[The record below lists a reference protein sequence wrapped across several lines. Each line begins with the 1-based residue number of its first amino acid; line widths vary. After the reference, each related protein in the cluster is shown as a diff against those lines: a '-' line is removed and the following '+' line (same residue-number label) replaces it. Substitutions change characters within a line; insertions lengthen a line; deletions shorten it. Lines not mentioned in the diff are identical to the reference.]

1 MAVTTPDHR
10 APSEVRFRV
19 RAANSAPRRI
29 RVIALTNDDAE
40 VRRCA
45 ERTER
50 THADVQFVHASEL
63 AALLQT
69 EGADAASILRSV
81 DANASAL
88 NAWLGTPDLVV
99 IAGREGD
106 DAQAGAVAAQA
117 YRSRGV
123 TVSGVIGPCGH
134 RRESARTADL
144 LRPHCTMLILP
155 VSAGYLEDLLAALG
169 A

>member
-1 MAVTTPDHR
+1 MEVTTPDLR

-19 RAANSAPRRI
+19 RAPNSAPRCI
-29 RVIALTNDDAE
+29 RVIALTDGDAE

-45 ERTER
+45 ERA
-50 THADVQFVHASEL
+50 HADVQFMRASEL

-69 EGADAASILRSV
+69 EGTDAASILRSV
-81 DANASAL
+81 DANTSAL

-106 DAQAGAVAAQA
+106 DALAGAVAAKA

-123 TVSGVIGPCGH
+123 TVSGVVGPSEH
-134 RRESARTADL
+134 VHKPSVTSDL

>member
-1 MAVTTPDHR
+1 MEVTTPDHR
-10 APSEVRFRV
+10 VPSEVRFRV
-19 RAANSAPRRI
+19 RAPNSAPRRI
-29 RVIALTNDDAE
+29 RVIALTDDDAE

-45 ERTER
+45 ERA
-50 THADVQFVHASEL
+50 HADVQFVRASEL

-69 EGADAASILRSV
+69 DGSDAASILRSV
-81 DANASAL
+81 DANTSAL
-88 NAWLGTPDLVV
+88 DAWLGTPDIVV

-106 DAQAGAVAAQA
+106 DAQAGAVAAKA

-123 TVSGVIGPCGH
+123 TVSGVVGPSGAAH
-134 RRESARTADL
+134 TKTITADL

>member
-1 MAVTTPDHR
+1 MPDHR

-19 RAANSAPRRI
+19 RSPNSAPRRI

-40 VRRCA
+40 VRRCI
-45 ERTER
+45 ERA
-50 THADVQFVHASEL
+50 HADVQFVRASEF

-69 EGADAASILRSV
+69 EGTDAPSILRSV
-81 DANASAL
+81 DTNTSAL

-106 DAQAGAVAAQA
+106 DAHAGAVAAKA

-123 TVSGVIGPCGH
+123 TVSGVVGPCDTDGK
-134 RRESARTADL
+134 RTDTADL

>member
-1 MAVTTPDHR
+1 MPDHR
-10 APSEVRFRV
+10 VPSEVRFRV
-19 RAANSAPRRI
+19 RAPNSVPRRI
-29 RVIALTNDDAE
+29 RVIALTDDDAE

-45 ERTER
+45 ERA
-50 THADVQFVHASEL
+50 HADVQFVYATEL

-69 EGADAASILRSV
+69 EGTDAASILRRI
-81 DANASAL
+81 DANTAAL
-88 NAWLGTPDLVV
+88 NAWLGAPDLVV

-106 DAQAGAVAAQA
+106 DAHAGAVAAKA

-123 TVSGVIGPCGH
+123 TVSGVVGPSLEGCKH
-134 RRESARTADL
+134 AFTADL

>member
-1 MAVTTPDHR
+1 MEVTTPGHR

-19 RAANSAPRRI
+19 RAPNSAPRRI
-29 RVIALTNDDAE
+29 RVIALTDDDAE
-40 VRRCA
+40 VRRSAQRAC
-45 ERTER
+45 
-50 THADVQFVHASEL
+50 HDVEFVQAGEL

-69 EGADAASILRSV
+69 HGADAASILRSV
-81 DANASAL
+81 DANTAAL
-88 NAWLGTPDLVV
+88 DAWLGTPDLVV

-106 DAQAGAVAAQA
+106 DAQAGAVAAKA

-123 TVSGVIGPCGH
+123 TVSGVIGPSG
-134 RRESARTADL
+134 SARAWSGAADL

-155 VSAGYLEDLLAALG
+155 ASAGYLEDLLAALG

>member
-1 MAVTTPDHR
+1 MEVTTPDHH
-10 APSEVRFRV
+10 APSELRFRI

-40 VRRCA
+40 VTGCA
-45 ERTER
+45 DRA
-50 THADVQFVHASEL
+50 HADVQFVRASEL

-69 EGADAASILRSV
+69 EGTDAASILRSV
-81 DANASAL
+81 DANAAAL
-88 NAWLGTPDLVV
+88 NAWLGAPDLVV

-106 DAQAGAVAAQA
+106 EAQAGAVAAKA

-123 TVSGVIGPCGH
+123 TVSGVVGPCDDNRKPNG
-134 RRESARTADL
+134 TADL

>member
-1 MAVTTPDHR
+1 MEVTTPDHH

-19 RAANSAPRRI
+19 RAPNSAPRRI
-29 RVIALTNDDAE
+29 RVIALTDDDSE

-45 ERTER
+45 ERA
-50 THADVQFVHASEL
+50 HADVHFVRASEL

-88 NAWLGTPDLVV
+88 HAGLGTPDLVV

-123 TVSGVIGPCGH
+123 TVSGVIGPSGS

>member
-1 MAVTTPDHR
+1 MAVTTSEHR
-10 APSEVRFRV
+10 ASSEVRFRV
-19 RAANSAPRRI
+19 RSPNSAPRRI
-29 RVIALTNDDAE
+29 RVIALTDDDAE

-45 ERTER
+45 GHA
-50 THADVQFVHASEL
+50 HADVHFARASEL

-69 EGADAASILRSV
+69 EGTDAASILRSV
-81 DANASAL
+81 DANTAAL

-99 IAGREGD
+99 VAGREGD
-106 DAQAGAVAAQA
+106 DAQAGAVAAKA

-123 TVSGVIGPCGH
+123 TVSGVIGPRDNHSERAG
-134 RRESARTADL
+134 TADL

-155 VSAGYLEDLLAALG
+155 VSAGYLDDLLVALG

>member
-1 MAVTTPDHR
+1 MEVTAPEHR

-19 RAANSAPRRI
+19 RAPNSAPRRI

-40 VRRCA
+40 VRRCV
-45 ERTER
+45 ERAY
-50 THADVQFVHASEL
+50 ADVQFVRASEL

-69 EGADAASILRSV
+69 EGTDAASILRRV
-81 DANASAL
+81 DANTSAL

-106 DAQAGAVAAQA
+106 DAQAGAVAAKA

-123 TVSGVIGPCGH
+123 TVSGVVGPSEH
-134 RRESARTADL
+134 DDKPNATADL

>member
-1 MAVTTPDHR
+1 MEVTTPEHR

-29 RVIALTNDDAE
+29 RVIALTDDDAE
-40 VRRCA
+40 MGRCTGRA
-45 ERTER
+45 
-50 THADVQFVHASEL
+50 HADVQFVRASEL

-69 EGADAASILRSV
+69 DGTDAASILRSV
-81 DANASAL
+81 DANAAAL

-117 YRSRGV
+117 YRGRGV
-123 TVSGVIGPCGH
+123 TVSGVIGPSDDD
-134 RRESARTADL
+134 RAPARTADQ

>member
-1 MAVTTPDHR
+1 MPDHR
-10 APSEVRFRV
+10 AASEVQFRV
-19 RAANSAPRRI
+19 RAPNSVPRRI

-45 ERTER
+45 ECA
-50 THADVQFVHASEL
+50 HVDVQFVNATEL
-63 AALLQT
+63 AALLKT
-69 EGADAASILRSV
+69 EGTD
-81 DANASAL
+81 AL
-88 NAWLGTPDLVV
+88 NAWLGAPDLVV

-106 DAQAGAVAAQA
+106 DAHAGAVAAKA

-123 TVSGVIGPCGH
+123 TVSGVVGPSLEGCKH
-134 RRESARTADL
+134 AFTADL

-155 VSAGYLEDLLAALG
+155 LSAGYLEDLLAALG

>member
-1 MAVTTPDHR
+1 MEVSTPEHR
-10 APSEVRFRV
+10 APSEMRFRV
-19 RAANSAPRRI
+19 RAPNSAPRRI
-29 RVIALTNDDAE
+29 RVIALTDDDAE

-45 ERTER
+45 ERA
-50 THADVQFVHASEL
+50 HADVQFARASEL

-81 DANASAL
+81 DANTAAL
-88 NAWLGTPDLVV
+88 NAWLDAPDLVV
-99 IAGREGD
+99 IAGRDGD
-106 DAQAGAVAAQA
+106 DASAGAVAAKA

-123 TVSGVIGPCGH
+123 TVSGVIGPADDVRH
-134 RRESARTADL
+134 RAGTADL

>member
-1 MAVTTPDHR
+1 M
-10 APSEVRFRV
+10 
-19 RAANSAPRRI
+19 
-29 RVIALTNDDAE
+29 NDA
-40 VRRCA
+40 
-45 ERTER
+45 
-50 THADVQFVHASEL
+50 VQFVLAREL

-81 DANASAL
+81 DANTSAL
-88 NAWLGTPDLVV
+88 NAWLGTPDIVV

-106 DAQAGAVAAQA
+106 DAQAGAVAAKA

-123 TVSGVIGPCGH
+123 TVSGVIGAGDDE
-134 RRESARTADL
+134 RARTGTADM

-155 VSAGYLEDLLAALG
+155 VGAGYLDDLLAALG

>member
-1 MAVTTPDHR
+1 MEVTTPDHH
-10 APSEVRFRV
+10 APSEARFRV
-19 RAANSAPRRI
+19 RAPNSAPRRI
-29 RVIALTNDDAE
+29 RVIALTDDDAE

-45 ERTER
+45 ERAR
-50 THADVQFVHASEL
+50 ADVQFVRASEL

-81 DANASAL
+81 DANTSAF

-123 TVSGVIGPCGH
+123 TVSGVVGPSRDELACAG
-134 RRESARTADL
+134 TADL

-155 VSAGYLEDLLAALG
+155 VSAGYLDDLLAALG

>member
-1 MAVTTPDHR
+1 MPDHR
-10 APSEVRFRV
+10 VPSEVRFRV
-19 RAANSAPRRI
+19 RAPNSVPRRI
-29 RVIALTNDDAE
+29 RVIALTDDDAE

-45 ERTER
+45 ERA
-50 THADVQFVHASEL
+50 HADVQFVYATEL

-69 EGADAASILRSV
+69 EGTA
-81 DANASAL
+81 AL
-88 NAWLGTPDLVV
+88 NAWLGAPDLVV

-106 DAQAGAVAAQA
+106 DAHAGAVAAKA

-123 TVSGVIGPCGH
+123 TVSGVVGPSL
-134 RRESARTADL
+134 ESRKHAFTADL

-155 VSAGYLEDLLAALG
+155 VGAGYLEGLLAALG

>member
-1 MAVTTPDHR
+1 M
-10 APSEVRFRV
+10 
-19 RAANSAPRRI
+19 
-29 RVIALTNDDAE
+29 
-40 VRRCA
+40 RRC
-45 ERTER
+45 TER
-50 THADVQFVHASEL
+50 AHTDVQFVRASEL

-81 DANASAL
+81 DANTSAL
-88 NAWLGTPDLVV
+88 DAWLGAPDLVV

-106 DAQAGAVAAQA
+106 DAQAGAVAAKA

-123 TVSGVIGPCGH
+123 TVSGVIGPSDDDNKRAG
-134 RRESARTADL
+134 TAEL

>member
-1 MAVTTPDHR
+1 MTTLDHR
-10 APSEVRFRV
+10 APSETRFRV
-19 RAANSAPRRI
+19 RAPNSAPRRI
-29 RVIALTNDDAE
+29 RVIALTDDDAE

-45 ERTER
+45 ERA
-50 THADVQFVHASEL
+50 HADVQFARASEL

-69 EGADAASILRSV
+69 HGADAASILRRV
-81 DANASAL
+81 DANTAAL
-88 NAWLGTPDLVV
+88 NAWLGAPDLVV

-106 DAQAGAVAAQA
+106 DAHAGAIAAKA

-123 TVSGVIGPCGH
+123 TVSGVVGPSGDKGKH
-134 RRESARTADL
+134 TGTADL

-155 VSAGYLEDLLAALG
+155 VSEGYLDDLLAALG